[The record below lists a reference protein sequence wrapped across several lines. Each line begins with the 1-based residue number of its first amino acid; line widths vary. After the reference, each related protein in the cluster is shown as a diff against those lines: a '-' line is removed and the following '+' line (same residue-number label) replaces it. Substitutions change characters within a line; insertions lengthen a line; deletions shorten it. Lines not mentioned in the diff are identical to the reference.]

1 MKNTIKQRYVHPIVL
16 QQTEILLERNLLNS
30 VVDKVTPVETAG
42 QTIHEYNGSST
53 SEFSLEW
60 RDTAMQ

>member
-1 MKNTIKQRYVHPIVL
+1 MHPIVL